1 MAEEEKRFA
10 LFSYFFFLITSFS
23 SVVELLVTQIR
34 TPFNEKKYNHECF
47 CNVGATT
54 YTNTGCSKILG

>member
-10 LFSYFFFLITSFS
+10 LFLYFFFLIKSFS

-47 CNVGATT
+47 CNVDATT
-54 YTNTGCSKILG
+54 

>member
-54 YTNTGCSKILG
+54 

>member
-10 LFSYFFFLITSFS
+10 LFLYFFIFFFITSFS

-47 CNVGATT
+47 CNVDATT
-54 YTNTGCSKILG
+54 

>member
-10 LFSYFFFLITSFS
+10 LFLYFFFIMSFS

-47 CNVGATT
+47 CNLDATT
-54 YTNTGCSKILG
+54 

>member
-10 LFSYFFFLITSFS
+10 LFLYFFFITSFS

-47 CNVGATT
+47 CNVDAITQ
-54 YTNTGCSKILG
+54 TNTGCSKILG